1 MRFDTMTEFKLYI
14 SPGSCSRA
22 SHIALA
28 ETGLPYTVSRVKFAE
43 GEQRSEAYLKINP
56 KGRVPALVTDKGVLT
71 ETVALLAYIAALAP
85 EKKLAPLDDP
95 FLFAQMQSFNAYIAS
110 TVHINHAHGRRGAR
124 WANAEASIA
133 DMKQKVPQTMRDC
146 FALIE
151 NGYLTGPYV
160 LGDSY
165 TVADA
170 YLFVMTGWLAED
182 IGDLAD
188 FPRAKAHYDLV
199 AARPAVQKVL
209 AEEKAA

>member
-124 WANAEASIA
+124 WADAEASIA
-133 DMKQKVPQTMRDC
+133 DMKQKVPRTMRDC

-160 LGDSY
+160 LGDTYSI
-165 TVADA
+165 ADA

>member
-1 MRFDTMTEFKLYI
+1 MTELKLYI

-85 EKKLAPLDDP
+85 AKALAPLDDP
-95 FLFAQMQSFNAYIAS
+95 FRFAEMQAFNAYLAS
-110 TVHINHAHGRRGAR
+110 TVHVNHAHGRRGAR
-124 WANAEASIA
+124 WANEETSIA

-160 LGDSY
+160 LGSTY
-165 TVADA
+165 SVADA
-170 YLFVMTGWLAED
+170 YLFVMTGWLKED
-182 IGDLAD
+182 IGSLDD
-188 FPRAKAHYDLV
+188 FPRAKAHYDLI
-199 AARPAVQKVL
+199 AGRPAVQQVL
-209 AEEKAA
+209 AEEQAA